1 MKGGK
6 RASSA
11 AGTGRTAGRPRG
23 FKSSRVGAP
32 LERATAGG
40 PKAEQKRA
48 AEERER
54 GGKAH
59 VARER
64 SRFLRGAAIDP
75 RPIDGS
81 EVVADLI
88 DGTFQAYNA
97 ARLREACLLFA
108 QKMLEKDV
116 TVGLTMTGALTPAGL
131 GMAAVIPLI
140 HAGFV
145 DWIISTGANL
155 YHDTHFGLGL
165 SMHRGNPETSDIVLR
180 EEGVV
185 RIYDVFFDYDVLLST
200 DAFFRTV
207 IQGKEFQRSMSS
219 AEFHWLCGKYVRER
233 ERVLG
238 IGQKS
243 LLGAAYECGVP
254 IYTSSPGDSSIGMN
268 IAALALDGNKCV
280 IDPNADVNETA
291 SIVLG
296 AKRGGGKSA
305 VFILGGGSPKNFAL
319 QTEPQIQEVLGID
332 EKGHDYFLQITDA
345 RPDTGGLS
353 GATPAEAVSWGKI
366 DPDRLPD
373 AVVCYLDGTVALPLI
388 TSYALARRRK
398 RPLKRLYDKRE
409 TLMKRLRSEYAKTR
423 S

>member
-1 MKGGK
+1 MKK
-6 RASSA
+6 KQPE
-11 AGTGRTAGRPRG
+11 GRSLGLKA
-23 FKSSRVGAP
+23 SRVGKHVKH
-32 LERATAGG
+32 ATAAG

-54 GGKAH
+54 VGATHTMK
-59 VARER
+59 EP
-64 SRFLRGAAIDP
+64 SRFLRGTPIDP
-75 RPIDGS
+75 RR
-81 EVVADLI
+81 I
-88 DGTFQAYNA
+88 DGTETVVDLIEGTFLAYNA
-97 ARLREACLLFA
+97 ARLREACQLFVE
-108 QKMLEKDV
+108 KMLEKDV

-140 HAGFV
+140 EAGFV

-165 SMHRGNPETSDIVLR
+165 KMHRGNPQTSDIVLR

-200 DAFFRTV
+200 DAFFRQIV
-207 IQGKEFQRSMSS
+207 QGKEFQRPMSS
-219 AEFHWLCGKYVRER
+219 AEFHWLCGKYVNER
-233 ERVLG
+233 EKVLG
-238 IGQKS
+238 IGKKS
-243 LLGAAYECGVP
+243 LLGAAYAAGVP

-268 IAALALDGNKCV
+268 IAALTLDGNKCV

-296 AKRGGGKSA
+296 AKRSGGRSA
-305 VFILGGGSPKNFAL
+305 IMILGGGSPKNFAL

-366 DPDRLPD
+366 DPERLPD
-373 AVVCYLDGTVALPLI
+373 AVVCYLDGTVALPLL
-388 TSYALARRRK
+388 TSYAMAKRK
-398 RPLKRLYDKRE
+398 PRKLRRLYDQRVKLMNALKRE
-409 TLMKRLRSEYAKTR
+409 YARSKSE
-423 S
+423 